1 MSVALG
7 VDGGGT
13 KTHVVVA
20 DSTGALLSV
29 ATTGPSNWED
39 VGLET
44 AISTVSASIGEAL
57 RAAGVDPSSVD
68 AAVLGLA
75 GMDWASDRE
84 RLRAIPELVGL
95 RRYEIV
101 NDAFVALRAGAN
113 HPWGIVVVAGSGS
126 VVAGRNPDGEEF
138 RTLGL
143 GAEFGDFGSALDMAN
158 EAIRAVAEAYVGFGP
173 ATALTKLLREQL
185 GEGSVESML
194 ERLSREPDDEHIE
207 LAPLVTDAA
216 ESGDPTAK
224 AIVER
229 CGTSLAAA
237 ATLVARHLHM
247 DDQPVEV
254 VESGGIFRAN
264 SRILQSAFERELR
277 RSVPGAVAVRLEV
290 PPVVGAALRALELAG
305 DDPAGPAHL
314 RLSLEVM
321 KSLQYGFA

>member
-1 MSVALG
+1 MSIALG

-20 DSTGALLSV
+20 DSIGRLLSI

-39 VGLET
+39 VGLDS
-44 AISTVSASIGEAL
+44 ASSAVSASIAEAL
-57 RAAGVDPSSVD
+57 RAAGVEPSGVD

-75 GMDWASDRE
+75 GMDWESDRD
-84 RLRAIPELVGL
+84 RLRVIPESVGL
-95 RRYEIV
+95 PRYEIV

-158 EAIRAVAEAYVGFGP
+158 EAIRAVAEAFVGFGP
-173 ATALTKLLREQL
+173 ATTLTELLRERL
-185 GEGSVESML
+185 DETSVESML
-194 ERLSREPDDEHIE
+194 ERLSRDPEEHVE
-207 LAPLVTDAA
+207 LAPVVTDAA
-216 ESGDPTAK
+216 EGGDARAK

-237 ATLVARHLHM
+237 ATVVARRLRM

-264 SRILQSAFERELR
+264 GRLLLSTFERELR
-277 RSVPGAVAVRLEV
+277 RGIPGAVPVRLEV

-305 DDPAGPAHL
+305 EDPAGPVHL

-321 KSLQYGFA
+321 KSLHYGFA